1 MIKNKKEAQ
10 CALIC
15 FKPFGIVQTALHIA
29 RCSLPYSSR
38 LEAKQREHCA
48 SSSSSLHS
56 GLINRSQCLSASEV
70 GLKNCLVRNSSTGS
84 CHEPVLKVL
93 VGPQPHQYRF
103 VAPTGTKGWNWSRFV
118 PPTGTNG
125 LAQRRGGEFSPTS
138 LAEREPHLFIRC
150 GAPELSSS
158 SLKQAYG
165 PNLSVHACG
174 PTGPS
179 AGLNPGPWMG
189 FQSYSGRGGPVGGI
203 IFSSV
208 FSLLLYLFCFVSTY
222 NEKTYLFY
230 F

>member
-10 CALIC
+10 CALNC

-70 GLKNCLVRNSSTGS
+70 GLKNCLASKK
-84 CHEPVLKVL
+84 L
-93 VGPQPHQYRF
+93 QYRF
-103 VAPTGTKGWNWSRFV
+103 VPRTGTKGARGATTSLV
-118 PPTGTNG
+118 PVRGTNRD
-125 LAQRRGGEFSPTS
+125 QRVELVPVRATNRDQWPCTAAWWWEFSPTS

-189 FQSYSGRGGPVGGI
+189 F
-203 IFSSV
+203 
-208 FSLLLYLFCFVSTY
+208 
-222 NEKTYLFY
+222 
-230 F
+230 

>member
-29 RCSLPYSSR
+29 PCSLPYSSR
-38 LEAKQREHCA
+38 LDAKQREGEHCT

-70 GLKNCLVRNSSTGS
+70 GLKKCLASKK
-84 CHEPVLKVL
+84 L
-93 VGPQPHQYRF
+93 QYRF

-138 LAEREPHLFIRC
+138 LAKREPHLFIRC
-150 GAPELSSS
+150 GARELSSS

-189 FQSYSGRGGPVGGI
+189 F
-203 IFSSV
+203 
-208 FSLLLYLFCFVSTY
+208 
-222 NEKTYLFY
+222 
-230 F
+230 